1 VKLDLTK
8 PIRRTHGLFPDS
20 QYVYIGQLPDGGLLF
35 GINDGSG
42 PWRIY
47 SDCPLSL
54 RHAEQVF
61 ENVPERVERW
71 LNIYVPSCRTIGAI
85 AESLAEAN
93 ANSMQ
98 SSGGRVA
105 ILHLTF
111 ESDRLVASEVIPVEP
126 AGGKE

>member
-1 VKLDLTK
+1 MKLDLSK

-20 QYVYIGQLPDGGLLF
+20 QYAYIGQLPDGGLLF

-54 RHAEQVF
+54 HYAEQVF

-71 LNIYVPSCRTIGAI
+71 LNIYRPSMASYGLTKETRYGCEKDATC
-85 AESLAEAN
+85 
-93 ANSMQ
+93 
-98 SSGGRVA
+98 GRVA
-105 ILHLTF
+105 VLRLTY
-111 ESDRLVASEVIPVEP
+111 EGDRLVASEVIPVEP